1 MPHMLDVG
9 LSSTDRIASFF
20 GIAPYPAAATAA
32 PARAKRTAGEP
43 PRPRL
48 VKTPDPRPKQQPQ
61 PAAGGVQ
68 KVIEDALR
76 SAGLMR

>member
-1 MPHMLDVG
+1 VPL
-9 LSSTDRIASFF
+9 
-20 GIAPYPAAATAA
+20 
-32 PARAKRTAGEP
+32 ARAPQKPA
-43 PRPRL
+43 
-48 VKTPDPRPKQQPQ
+48 Q